1 MCHTSPPVGEHSAI
15 CAHSSTVPGTS
26 HDATDD
32 QHPCPVGAE
41 NQGTDD
47 DRDTGDQGPRV
58 GGAMTRIDTLLAGG
72 TVVTAAGTY
81 DTAVGI
87 DDGTIV
93 GVGAE
98 RALPAADQRV
108 DVDGSLVMPGVV
120 DPHTHLYGYNSV
132 DSYETGTAAAAA
144 GGVTTLLTFAWQRW
158 DDGEWAES
166 GTLTEAVERHEAGT
180 EPLIDCGVHPVIT
193 EESAAVLDEL
203 ADLVAD
209 GVTSFKMFTTDDIRL
224 SNGFIGEVF
233 RRLADLGAVGM
244 VHTEEYSVCE
254 QRTEAIKTEPDG
266 DATSAYPRSRPDY
279 AEAMAAG
286 SVARLA
292 VAADAKYYAV
302 HTTSKAAAD
311 ALATLRTDGSN
322 VRAETCTH
330 YTVLDESAYERL
342 GNRSIMA
349 PPLRTSADR
358 DALFDRLRDGT
369 LSVVST
375 DHVPLPTDRK
385 EGGPWW
391 ESAFGV
397 NSLQTSLPVFHD
409 EAVVR
414 RGLSYPTLVRLLCR
428 TPADTFGLPQ
438 KGRLE
443 PGADADLVVFDPEA
457 THTISAADN
466 HSRADYSVYEGREVT
481 GRVEQTYVRGELVAE
496 GGDVVAPTGHGTF
509 LDRTVPTWDD

>member
-1 MCHTSPPVGEHSAI
+1 
-15 CAHSSTVPGTS
+15 
-26 HDATDD
+26 
-32 QHPCPVGAE
+32 
-41 NQGTDD
+41 
-47 DRDTGDQGPRV
+47 
-58 GGAMTRIDTLLAGG
+58 MTRIDTLLAGG
-72 TVVTAAGTY
+72 TVVTAEATF
-81 DTAVGI
+81 DAAVGI

-93 GVGAE
+93 GIADEEMLPDAE
-98 RALPAADQRV
+98 ERV
-108 DVDGSLVMPGVV
+108 DVGGSLVMPGVV
-120 DPHTHLYGYNSV
+120 DPHTHLHGYNSA
-132 DSYETGTAAAAA
+132 DSYATGTAAAAA

-158 DDGEWAES
+158 NDGEWADD
-166 GTLTEAVERHEAGT
+166 GTLTEAVERHETGT
-180 EPLIDCGVHPVIT
+180 EPLVDCGVHPVLT
-193 EESAAVLDEL
+193 EESPSVLDEL

-244 VHTEEYSVCE
+244 VHTEDYTVC
-254 QRTEAIKTEPDG
+254 QHRADTVKAAPDG
-266 DATSAYPRSRPDY
+266 DATAAYPRSRPDY

-302 HTTSKAAAD
+302 HTTSEAAAN
-311 ALATLRTDGSN
+311 ALAAVRTDGTN

-330 YTVLDESAYERL
+330 YTALTEATYERL

-349 PPLRTSADR
+349 PPLRTPADV

-375 DHVPLPTDRK
+375 DHVPLPAERK

-409 EAVVR
+409 EAVLN
-414 RGLSYPTLVRLLCR
+414 RGLSYPRLVRLLCR
-428 TPADTFGLPQ
+428 NPADTFGLQQ
-438 KGRLE
+438 KGRLQ
-443 PGADADLVVFDPEA
+443 PGADADLVVFDPDGTYTVTAE
-457 THTISAADN
+457 DN
-466 HSRADYSVYEGREVT
+466 HSNADYSVYEGREVT
-481 GRVEQTYVRGELVAE
+481 GRVERTYVRGELVADD
-496 GGDVVAPTGHGTF
+496 GDIVAPAGHGTF
-509 LDRTVPTWDD
+509 LDRTVPSWNA